1 MCTQQDSNLH
11 NGKDDENRCFT
22 LNYECMN
29 DLGFTPS
36 QSGGKIMRISWTVTQ
51 DIRCMPSEWQTLE

>member
-1 MCTQQDSNLH
+1 MHPARLELASRE
-11 NGKDDENRCFT
+11 DDEIVA
-22 LNYECMN
+22 LSLSYECMS

-51 DIRCMPSEWQTLE
+51 DIRCMPSE